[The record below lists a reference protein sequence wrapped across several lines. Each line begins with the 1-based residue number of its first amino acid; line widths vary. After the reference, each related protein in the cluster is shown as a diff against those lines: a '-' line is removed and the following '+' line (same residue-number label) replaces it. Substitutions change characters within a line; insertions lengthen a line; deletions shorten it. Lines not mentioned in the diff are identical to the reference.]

1 MFYQFGYRNKE
12 LFTLFGLKTIKY
24 ISILIIG
31 VSIGLNCYSQELEY
45 AKPEYLGEDLEY
57 SISYGFLN
65 AGVANMSYKID
76 TATGMY
82 FINMTGRTI
91 GVANAIYKILDIYDC
106 YVDPETNLPVKAV
119 RNVREGSYR
128 EYNEVIFDHHS
139 WPDSTIAI
147 SQKSGL
153 HILPKNILD
162 ILTAFYYLRTEY
174 ISKGLEVGEMV
185 EIKTY
190 FTDELW
196 DFRVRYAG
204 KEKIKT
210 QFGKINCLKFNPV
223 TEVGRAFKTNDD
235 MTFWISDDKNLI
247 PIRVRVDLRVGKFRI
262 NLEKYKGLNNEFSS
276 LHSRK

>member
-1 MFYQFGYRNKE
+1 MK
-12 LFTLFGLKTIKY
+12 TLKY
-24 ISILIIG
+24 ISIFIIG
-31 VSIGLNCYSQELEY
+31 VLIGIHSYSQEFGSSN
-45 AKPEYLGEDLEY
+45 PEYLGEDLEY
-57 SISYGFLN
+57 SINYGFIN
-65 AGVANMSYKID
+65 AGVANMSYKMD
-76 TATGMY
+76 TASGMY

-106 YVDPETNLPVKAV
+106 YVDPETNLPVKAI

-128 EYNEVIFDHHS
+128 EYNQVVFDHHS

-174 ISKGLEVGEMV
+174 ISKGLAIGETV
-185 EIKTY
+185 VIKTY

-204 KEKIKT
+204 KETIKT
-210 QFGKINCLKFNPV
+210 HFGIIDCLKFNPV

-247 PIRVRVDLRVGKFRI
+247 PIRIRVDLRVGNFKI

-276 LHSRK
+276 LHTKK

>member
-235 MTFWISDDKNLI
+235 MTLWISDDKNLI

-262 NLEKYKGLNNEFSS
+262 NLEKYRGLNNEFSS

>member
-1 MFYQFGYRNKE
+1 LVLEIQNY
-12 LFTLFGLKTIKY
+12 LFSFDLKALKY
-24 ISILIIG
+24 ISIFIIG
-31 VSIGLNCYSQELEY
+31 VSITINCYTQELEY
-45 AKPEYLGEDLEY
+45 SNPEYLGEDLDY
-57 SISYGFLN
+57 TISYGFIN
-65 AGVANMSYKID
+65 AGVANMSFKMD
-76 TATGMY
+76 TASNM
-82 FINMTGRTI
+82 FLINMTGRTV

-106 YVDPETNLPVKAV
+106 YVDPETNLPVKAI

-128 EYNEVIFDHHS
+128 EYNEVVFDHYS

-174 ISKGLEVGEMV
+174 ISKGLEVGEIV

-204 KEKIKT
+204 KETIKT
-210 QFGKINCLKFNPV
+210 QFGKIDCLKFNPV

-235 MTFWISDDKNLI
+235 MTLWISDDKNLI
-247 PIRVRVDLRVGKFRI
+247 PIKVVVDLRVGKFKI
-262 NLEKYKGLNNEFSS
+262 NLEKYRGLNDEFSS
-276 LHSRK
+276 LHTKK